1 MTAGKFKFV
10 KAEDTPLTERKKV
23 LRADMKKRRAEVCNR
38 DVKARLAVE
47 QFFAA
52 GLGDKDK
59 YFVYI
64 SFSSELSTEL
74 LIAELIKR
82 KKQVFCP
89 RVEKDGMVAVAY
101 TQDCTLSDFGVREPV
116 GEPYLGQMDVCVCP
130 LIAVDEQG
138 ARLGFGG
145 GYYDKFLARQKD
157 AALVGWCFEMQVIN
171 AVPSEPHDIKMQY
184 IATERGVR
192 TIERKTE
199 GN

>member
-1 MTAGKFKFV
+1 MTAGKFSFV
-10 KAEDTPLTERKKV
+10 TTKDTPIAERKKA
-23 LRADMKKRRAEVCNR
+23 LRRDMKKRRAEVCNR
-38 DVKARLAVE
+38 DVKERLAVE

-89 RVEKDGMVAVAY
+89 RVEKGEMVAVAY
-101 TQDCTLSDFGVREPV
+101 TEDCTLSDFGVREPV
-116 GEPYLGQMDVCVCP
+116 GEPYLGQLDVCVCP

-145 GYYDKFLARQKD
+145 GYYDRFLTRQTG
-157 AALVGWCFEMQVIN
+157 AAKVGWCFEMQKVN

-184 IATERGVR
+184 IATERGVKAVKQ
-192 TIERKTE
+192 KTE